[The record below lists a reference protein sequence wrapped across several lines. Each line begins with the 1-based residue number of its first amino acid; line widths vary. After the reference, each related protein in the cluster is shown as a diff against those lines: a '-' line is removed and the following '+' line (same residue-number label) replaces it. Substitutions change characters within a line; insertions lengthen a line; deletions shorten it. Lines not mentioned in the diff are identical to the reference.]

1 MATRD
6 GENVKPMKHLSTLV
20 QYRDLLWLWTS
31 REIKI
36 RYKQSLLGV
45 AWAILQPLALTAV
58 FTLVFS
64 LLARI
69 DTGDVP
75 YPVFAYSGLVPW
87 TLFATSLS
95 FGVSSLV
102 NNMNLVTKI
111 YFPREILP
119 LASIGAAIVDFCIA
133 SLIFV
138 GMMIFYQVWPTIQIL
153 WVIPLLIIQIMLMVG
168 VTMIGSAVLVFF
180 RDVRFV
186 VPLLT
191 QIWMY
196 ASPVIYPVD
205 LVPASLRP
213 YYFLNPMAGIIDGY
227 RQALVMG
234 MSPRI
239 PALLVSTFVSVLLF
253 VVGYALFKRLE
264 PLYADLI

>member
-1 MATRD
+1 
-6 GENVKPMKHLSTLV
+6 MKNLKILYW
-20 QYRDLLWLWTS
+20 YRDLLWLWTS

-45 AWAILQPLALTAV
+45 AWAILQPLALTVV

-64 LLARI
+64 ILVRV
-69 DTGDVP
+69 DTGDTP
-75 YPVFAYSGLVPW
+75 YPIFAYSGLVPW
-87 TLFATSLS
+87 TFLATSLS
-95 FGVSSLV
+95 FGVSSLI

-119 LASIGAAIVDFCIA
+119 LASIGAALVDFIIA

-138 GMMIFYQVWPTIQIL
+138 GMMIFYRVWPSIEILWVLPLLTIQIIL
-153 WVIPLLIIQIMLMVG
+153 TIG
-168 VTMIGSAVLVFF
+168 VTLIGSAILVFF
-180 RDVRFV
+180 RDVRFLI
-186 VPLLT
+186 PLLV

-196 ASPVIYPVD
+196 ATPVIYPVD
-205 LVPASLRP
+205 LVPDKLQP

-227 RQALVMG
+227 RRALILG
-234 MSPRI
+234 EPPEMS
-239 PALLVSTFVSVLLF
+239 ALLLSMAVSLMLF
-253 VVGYALFKRLE
+253 ALGYALFKRLE

>member
-1 MATRD
+1 MR
-6 GENVKPMKHLSTLV
+6 HLKILY

-58 FTLVFS
+58 FTIVFS
-64 LLARI
+64 WLVRI
-69 DTGDVP
+69 DSGEIP
-75 YPVFAYSGLVPW
+75 YPIFAYSGLVPW
-87 TLFATSLS
+87 TFFASSMS

-119 LASIGAAIVDFCIA
+119 LANIGAALVDFAIA
-133 SLIFV
+133 SLIFL
-138 GMMIFYQVWPTIQIL
+138 GMMVFYRVWPGIEAL
-153 WVIPLLIIQIMLMVG
+153 WVLPLLIVQIILTVG
-168 VTMIGSAVLVFF
+168 VTLIGSAVLVFF

-186 VPLLT
+186 IPLLI

-196 ASPVIYPVD
+196 STPVIYPVD
-205 LVPASLRP
+205 LVPDRLLP
-213 YYFLNPMAGIIDGY
+213 FYFINPMAGIIDGY
-227 RQALVMG
+227 RRALFLGQPPRMQAM
-234 MSPRI
+234 
-239 PALLVSTFVSVLLF
+239 LLSTVLSVLLCAL
-253 VVGYALFKRLE
+253 GYALFKRLE